1 MFRLN
6 VPSTVSHPATE
17 APDQALAQEQDRIL
31 HGNLP
36 MSLGVVLGLSA
47 LLGALHANV
56 PLATW
61 WFLYM
66 AVVLL
71 GRLLGDRLN
80 WDETADQ
87 GRGAPANVF
96 WRPGFAIGAGFT
108 ALGWGLASLL
118 FLPGADLAGL
128 TFTCLILIGVAA
140 GAVPAL
146 SARLG
151 IYLAY
156 SALTLLPTALI
167 MALHP
172 DQLYL
177 GISLASV
184 LFMAGLGRSAHTLNT
199 HLIQAL
205 RQTFAR
211 EAANRALEQANETL
225 EQANRRL
232 QDEVRQRTRM
242 EQDLKEAK
250 AVAESANRAKSEFLA
265 NMSHEIRTPM
275 NGILGMTELALRTGL
290 TLEQRDYLE
299 TVRDSARQLMGVLE
313 DLLDYASLEAG
324 RVQLQ
329 VQLVEPLA
337 LLGQTVAAHQS
348 QAAQKGLRLS
358 MEFDA
363 DGLTEMPELV
373 MLDPLRLRQILDH
386 LLGNAIKF
394 THQGSITV
402 RMNRHYCG
410 QEPNC
415 LHIQVEDT
423 GMGMAA
429 DVLDTLFQPF
439 YQADGSLTR
448 RHGGIGLGLALSAR
462 LAALMQGRLWA
473 ESTLGSGSRFHLRL
487 PFQLPETRR
496 DVPAR
501 RALLLTTNVLTGRL
515 LHALLQK
522 LNWVVDTEPGLE
534 AGCARLHQ
542 EGFDVVL
549 VDLLLPDLETGLP
562 ARAWCPDITIPRVA
576 LGATETLQAAQ
587 AANQEA
593 GFVACM
599 MQPYDMASLSQIL
612 DTVTSSR
619 NP

>member
-6 VPSTVSHPATE
+6 IPLFASPSAAE
-17 APDQALAQEQDRIL
+17 AQDQALALEQDRIL
-31 HGNLP
+31 HSNLP

-47 LLGALHANV
+47 LLGALHADV

-66 AVVLL
+66 SVVLL

-80 WDETADQ
+80 WNETADQ
-87 GRGAPANVF
+87 SRGAPANAL

-108 ALGWGLASLL
+108 ALGWALASLL
-118 FLPGADLAGL
+118 FLPAADLAGL

-140 GAVPAL
+140 GAVSAL
-146 SARLG
+146 SARLK

-177 GISLASV
+177 GISLASI
-184 LFMAGLGRSAHTLNT
+184 LFMAGLGRSAHTFNA

-205 RQTFAR
+205 RQTLAR
-211 EAANRALEQANETL
+211 EAANQALEQANATL

-232 QDEVRQRTRM
+232 QDEVVQRTRM

-299 TVRDSARQLMGVLE
+299 TVRDSAGQLMSILE

-329 VQLVEPLA
+329 ALAVEPLA
-337 LLGQTVAAHQS
+337 LLGQVVAAHQT
-348 QAAQKGLRLS
+348 QAAKKGLRLT

-363 DGLTEMPELV
+363 DGLTDMPEQV
-373 MLDPLRLRQILDH
+373 VLDPLRLRQILTH
-386 LLGNAIKF
+386 LLANALKF
-394 THQGSITV
+394 THQGGITV
-402 RMNRHYCG
+402 RLNRHYCG

-423 GMGMAA
+423 GMGMSAE
-429 DVLDTLFQPF
+429 VLETLFQPF

-462 LAALMQGRLWA
+462 LAMLMKGRLWA
-473 ESTLGSGSRFHLRL
+473 ESTLGSGSRFHLKL
-487 PFQLPETRR
+487 PFQLPAARN

-501 RALLLTTNVLTGRL
+501 RALLLTANVLTGRL
-515 LHALLQK
+515 LHGLLEK
-522 LNWVVDTEPGLE
+522 LGWSVDTEPGLE

-542 EGFDVVL
+542 ERFDVIL
-549 VDLLLPDLETGLP
+549 VDLLLPALGADFSAG
-562 ARAWCPDITIPRVA
+562 AWCGDIRVPRVA
-576 LGATETLQAAQ
+576 LGASEAERAAS
-587 AANQEA
+587 QEA

-599 MQPYDMASLSQIL
+599 MQPYDMASLSQVL
-612 DTVTSSR
+612 DTVTSSM